1 MVVTWSDLSIIFDF
15 FADACCCE
23 ENDKEARIK
32 LPPYL
37 KYFLVDDYDDN
48 NPDSMI
54 VRTLSQDAH
63 GLSASTLQT
72 LSDLP

>member
-15 FADACCCE
+15 FADACCSK
-23 ENDKEARIK
+23 ENDKDIK
-32 LPPYL
+32 IDLPPYL

-54 VRTLSQDAH
+54 VRTL
-63 GLSASTLQT
+63 
-72 LSDLP
+72 